1 MVKIKTQVKNANTIL
16 KETLDDSFTLNKE
29 NTGTKFAKKVKKILQ
44 NKNVPNEEINV
55 WYNLFNIP
63 QANRW

>member
-16 KETLDDSFTLNKE
+16 KETLDDSFTLKKE

-44 NKNVPNEEINV
+44 NKNVPK
-55 WYNLFNIP
+55 P
-63 QANRW
+63 